1 MSLVSDRR
9 KDQRLPLTLDV
20 EFTAGKNLGA
30 GAPCSGVTR
39 NVSAGGV
46 YLETRIGKLIEN
58 GTPVFLKIAVPKQA
72 EESAEP
78 LVLHCEGTVCR
89 IEKFSDSD
97 DTEGAALGV
106 AVKFDNRPNIE
117 FQWLD
122 SLLWGPG

>member
-1 MSLVSDRR
+1 M
-9 KDQRLPLTLDV
+9 
-20 EFTAGKNLGA
+20 

-58 GTPVFLKIAVPKQA
+58 GTPVFLKIAVPNHS
-72 EESAEP
+72 EEPAEP

-89 IEKFSDSD
+89 IEKLSDKD
-97 DTEGAALGV
+97 NTEGTPLRV

-117 FQWLD
+117 FQLLD

>member
-1 MSLVSDRR
+1 MSSVSDRR
-9 KDQRLPLTLDV
+9 KDQRLPLALDV
-20 EFTAGKNLGA
+20 EFTPGSSQGA
-30 GAPCSGVTR
+30 GVPCSGVTR

-46 YLETRIGKLIEN
+46 YLETRIGEAIEN
-58 GTPVFLKIAVPKQA
+58 GTPILLKIAVPKQT

-89 IEKFSDSD
+89 IEKLSDRD
-97 DTEGAALGV
+97 DTQGAPLGI

-117 FQWLD
+117 FQSLD